1 MLTAV
6 QIQTLNKRRV
16 DLPAVL
22 GEYLLNRLQ
31 RPEHDPTV
39 GPPSVEQYLTLRQIY
54 GINHSCSWAQRCHDE
69 CCRTCAQGPSQGK
82 PESGVGM
89 RVTFASESVTEGY
102 PDKVCDTISD
112 SVLDAALMLDPR
124 ARVACEKLV
133 SENLMVITGEASDVL
148 LDKLDIATI
157 ARQAIRD
164 IGYTE
169 DEVGFCADTCKV

>member
-1 MLTAV
+1 
-6 QIQTLNKRRV
+6 
-16 DLPAVL
+16 
-22 GEYLLNRLQ
+22 
-31 RPEHDPTV
+31 
-39 GPPSVEQYLTLRQIY
+39 
-54 GINHSCSWAQRCHDE
+54 
-69 CCRTCAQGPSQGK
+69 
-82 PESGVGM
+82 M